1 MKITNCKIK
10 KETIVYEVL
19 TSGNQP
25 FTYELPKDYF
35 SEFISDSLEIE
46 NKLNKIDRNI
56 NNIVSAIDKV
66 KKLKGNSY
74 ACINSFQPISK
85 FRIRKVLPPKIK
97 NPVIDSSDIM
107 LLINRINNNI
117 LQIPDIR

>member
-1 MKITNCKIK
+1 
-10 KETIVYEVL
+10 
-19 TSGNQP
+19 
-25 FTYELPKDYF
+25 
-35 SEFISDSLEIE
+35 
-46 NKLNKIDRNI
+46 
-56 NNIVSAIDKV
+56 
-66 KKLKGNSY
+66 SY

-85 FRIRKVLPPKIK
+85 FRIRKVLPQKMK

>member
-1 MKITNCKIK
+1 
-10 KETIVYEVL
+10 
-19 TSGNQP
+19 
-25 FTYELPKDYF
+25 
-35 SEFISDSLEIE
+35 
-46 NKLNKIDRNI
+46 
-56 NNIVSAIDKV
+56 IDKV

-85 FRIRKVLPPKIK
+85 FRIRKVLPQKIK